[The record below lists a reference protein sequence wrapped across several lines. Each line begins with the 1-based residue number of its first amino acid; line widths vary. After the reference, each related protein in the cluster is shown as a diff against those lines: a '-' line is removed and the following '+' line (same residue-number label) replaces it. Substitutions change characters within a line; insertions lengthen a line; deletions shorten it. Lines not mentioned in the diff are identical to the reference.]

1 MLKRQVL
8 ASAAGMAMMAAAGQ
22 VFAQEAIALDE
33 IVVTAQKRSENLQDV
48 PVSVTAL
55 TADQLKDQR
64 VGDVLALSGL
74 SPGLQIKTDDNAA
87 NPRIFI
93 RGIGVNDFNPATASA
108 VGVYVDGVYVA
119 SPLAQMA
126 GFYDLQQVEVLRGP
140 QGTLYGRNTTG
151 GAINVTTKKP
161 TSTPQGDL
169 AVDYGRFN
177 SLNVQAGFGGPVAGD
192 ALAFRIAGLY
202 DKSDG
207 DTLNRLTGAKGNDA
221 ERKAARAALRYT
233 PDDKLTIDLS
243 ASYSKSTGG
252 SILTYNRSLVAQTA
266 EAASTAAPDPT
277 YGYSFCKPAYYT
289 SGQCTNVAG
298 YANTSS
304 DKYQGD
310 YRFEGKDIVK
320 LFGASSAISYDFG
333 GVTLY
338 SITGYQKAER
348 DDWEETDA
356 NPISIFD
363 ARYIA
368 EQETTSQEFRLQ
380 SNGATALRWV
390 AGLYAARDNL
400 DNNSHYNV
408 LEVLRA
414 PDPVNNPTGMDP
426 ASGVGVF
433 GWPLHQKTTSYA
445 AFGQVDYDLTTRLT
459 LTGGLR
465 WSQDE
470 KTFHYVS
477 DVDYGLVTLFEHDDA
492 KIFSSISG
500 RLGLRYAVTDDANIY
515 ATYNRGTKSGGFF
528 SGQTTDP
535 RDLGP
540 YKDETVNAYE
550 VGAKSEFLDRRLR
563 VNVSAF
569 YYDYKDLQ
577 VYTQVQRDNLP
588 VQLFTNASAA
598 RVYGGEVEI
607 EARPMKGLS
616 LTLGASL
623 LSAEYKDFI
632 SYADP
637 AGPPLDYSGNTL
649 PSAPETSLNGAA
661 RYEHPLGA
669 GDLLTQLDFTYRSKV
684 YYDTANTQ
692 RLSDKARAYV
702 NGQVGWAFADGR
714 YELGVWGKNLADT
727 TNISD
732 ITPIAAFGFDVFSMG
747 PPRTYG
753 VYFRARY

>member
-1 MLKRQVL
+1 MRKLQVL
-8 ASAAGMAMMAAAGQ
+8 AGVAGATMVMASSQAM
-22 VFAQEAIALDE
+22 AQETTSLDE

-48 PVSVTAL
+48 PVSVTAF

-93 RGIGVNDFNPATASA
+93 RGIGVNDFNPSTASA

-161 TSTPQGDL
+161 SSTPEGDL

-177 SLNVQAGFGGPVAGD
+177 SLNIQGGFGGPIAGD
-192 ALAFRIAGLY
+192 TLAFRIAGLY

-207 DTLNRLTGAKGNDA
+207 YTLNRLTGNKGNDA

-233 PDDKLTIDLS
+233 PNDKLTVDLS

-277 YGYSFCKPAYYT
+277 FGYSFCKPEYYT

-304 DKYQGD
+304 NKYEGD

-320 LFGASSAISYDFG
+320 LFGATSAISYDFG
-333 GVTLY
+333 AVTLY
-338 SITGYQKAER
+338 SITGYQKAKR
-348 DDWEETDA
+348 DDYEETDA

-368 EQETTSQEFRLQ
+368 KQDTTSQEFRLQ

-390 AGLYAARDNL
+390 AGVYAARDNL

-426 ASGVGVF
+426 ANSIGVF
-433 GWPLHQKTTSYA
+433 GWPLHQKSTSYA
-445 AFGQVDYDLTTRLT
+445 AFGQVDYDLTPKLT

-465 WSQDE
+465 WSQDK

-477 DVDYGLVTLFEHDDA
+477 DVDYGLLTLFEYDNA
-492 KIFSSISG
+492 KTFSSISG
-500 RLGLRYAVTDDANIY
+500 RLGLRYAISDDANIY

-528 SGQTTDP
+528 SGQTTEPD
-535 RDLGP
+535 DLGP
-540 YKDETVNAYE
+540 YRDETVNAYE
-550 VGAKSEFLDRRLR
+550 IGSKSEFFDRRLR

-577 VYTQVQRDNLP
+577 VYTVIQRNGLP
-588 VQLFTNASAA
+588 VQLFTNASKA
-598 RVYGGEVEI
+598 RVYGGEAEV
-607 EARPMKGLS
+607 EARPMAGLS

-623 LSAEYKDFI
+623 LSAEYKDFK
-632 SYADP
+632 SLGD
-637 AGPPLDYSGNTL
+637 DYSGNTL
-649 PSAPETSLNGAA
+649 PSAPKTSLNGAA
-661 RYEHPLGA
+661 RYTHPLGA
-669 GDLLTQLDFTYRSKV
+669 GDLITQMDFTYRGKV
-684 YYDTANTQ
+684 YYDTANTE

-753 VYFRARY
+753 VYFRAKY

>member
-1 MLKRQVL
+1 MRKLQVL
-8 ASAAGMAMMAAAGQ
+8 AGVAGMAMLAAAGQ
-22 VFAQEAIALDE
+22 ALAQDAIALEE
-33 IVVTAQKRSENLQDV
+33 IVVTAQKRAENLQDV

-161 TSTPQGDL
+161 TTTPQGDL

-177 SLNVQAGFGGPVAGD
+177 ALNVQAGFGGPIAD
-192 ALAFRIAGLY
+192 TLSFRIAGLY

-207 DTLNRLTGAKGNDA
+207 YTLNRLTGNKGNDA
-221 ERKAARAALRYT
+221 DRKAVRGALRFT
-233 PDDKLTIDLS
+233 PDDKLTVDVS
-243 ASYSKSTGG
+243 ASYSKASGG

-266 EAASTAAPDPT
+266 EAASTATPDPT
-277 YGYSFCKPAYYT
+277 YGYILCKPTYYT

-304 DKYQGD
+304 NKYEGD
-310 YRFEGKDIVK
+310 YRFEGKDVVK
-320 LFGASSAISYDFG
+320 LFGATSAISYDFG
-333 GVTLY
+333 GVTLF
-338 SITGYQKAER
+338 SITGYQQAKR
-348 DDWEETDA
+348 DDYEETDS

-368 EQETTSQEFRLQ
+368 EQDTTSQEFRLQ
-380 SNGATALRWV
+380 SNGATGLRWV
-390 AGLYAARDNL
+390 AGVYAARDNL
-400 DNNSHYNV
+400 DNDSHYNV
-408 LEVLRA
+408 LEVLRV

-426 ASGVGVF
+426 ANSVGVF
-433 GWPLHQKTTSYA
+433 GWPLHQKSVSYA
-445 AFGQVDYDLTTRLT
+445 TFGQVDYDLTPKLT
-459 LTGGLR
+459 VTGGLR
-465 WSQDE
+465 WSQDK

-477 DVDYGLVTLFEHDDA
+477 DVDYGLLTLFEYDNQ
-492 KIFSSISG
+492 KTFSSMSG
-500 RLGLRYAVTDDANIY
+500 RVGLRYALNDDANVY
-515 ATYNRGTKSGGFF
+515 ATYNRGAKSGGFF
-528 SGQTTDP
+528 SGHTTDP

-540 YKDETVNAYE
+540 YKDETVDAYE

-569 YYDYKDLQ
+569 YYDYQDLQ
-577 VYTQVQRDNLP
+577 VYTQVQRDGLP
-588 VQLFTNASAA
+588 VQLFTNASKA
-598 RVYGGEVEI
+598 RVYGAEAEI
-607 EARPMKGLS
+607 EARPVTGLS

-623 LSAEYKDFI
+623 LNAEYKDFI
-632 SYADP
+632 SFEDP
-637 AGPPLDYSGNTL
+637 SLPPADYSGNTL
-649 PSAPETSLNGAA
+649 PSAPKASLNGAA

-669 GDLLTQLDFTYRSKV
+669 GDLITQVDFTYRSKV
-684 YYDTANTQ
+684 YYDSANTE
-692 RLSDKARAYV
+692 RLSDKARTFV
-702 NGQVGWAFADGR
+702 NGQVGWAFGEGR

-732 ITPIAAFGFDVFSMG
+732 ITQLAAFGFDVFSMG

-753 VYFRARY
+753 VYFRAKY

>member
-1 MLKRQVL
+1 MRKLQML
-8 ASAAGMAMMAAAGQ
+8 AGGAAAALAVTAGQ
-22 VFAQEAIALDE
+22 AMAQEASVLDE
-33 IVVTAQKRSENLQDV
+33 VVVTAQKRSENLQDV

-74 SPGLQIKTDDNAA
+74 SPSLQIKTDDNAA

-93 RGIGVNDFNPATASA
+93 RGVGVNDFNPSTASA
-108 VGVYVDGVYVA
+108 VGVYLDGVYVA

-161 TSTPQGDL
+161 TKTPEADL

-177 SLNVQAGFGGPVAGD
+177 ALNVQGGFGGPLGGD
-192 ALAFRIAGLY
+192 DLSFRLSGLY

-207 DTLNRLTGAKGNDA
+207 YTLNRLTGNKGNDA
-221 ERKAARAALRYT
+221 DRKAVRAALRFT
-233 PDDKLTIDLS
+233 PDDKLTVD
-243 ASYSKSTGG
+243 ASVNYSKSSGG
-252 SILTYNRSLVAQTA
+252 SILTYNRSLIAQTA
-266 EAASTAAPDPT
+266 EAASTADPDPT
-277 YGYSFCKPAYYT
+277 FGYFFCKPDYYT
-289 SGQCTNVAG
+289 SGQCTNAAG
-298 YANTSS
+298 YANTS
-304 DKYQGD
+304 DNKYEGD

-320 LFGASSAISYDFG
+320 LFGATTSISYDFG

-338 SITGYQKAER
+338 SVTGYQRARR
-348 DDWEETDA
+348 DDLEETDA
-356 NPISIFD
+356 NPVSIFG

-368 EQETTSQEFRLQ
+368 EQDTTSQELRLQ

-390 AGLYAARDNL
+390 AGVYAARDNL
-400 DNNSHYNV
+400 DNDSHYDV
-408 LEVLRA
+408 LDVLRVPT
-414 PDPVNNPTGMDP
+414 PDNPTGMDP
-426 ASGVGVF
+426 ANSVGVF
-433 GWPLHQKTTSYA
+433 GWPLHQKSTSYA
-445 AFGQVDYDLTTRLT
+445 AFGQADYDLSDRLT
-459 LTGGLR
+459 LTAGLR
-465 WSQDE
+465 WSQDK

-477 DVDYGLVTLFEHDDA
+477 DVDYGLLTLFAYDNA
-492 KIFSSISG
+492 KTFSSMSG
-500 RLGLRYAVTDDANIY
+500 RLGLRYKLSEDANLY

-535 RDLGP
+535 ADLGP

-577 VYTQVQRDNLP
+577 VYTVIQRNGLP

-598 RVYGGEVEI
+598 RIYGGEAEI
-607 EARPMKGLS
+607 EARPMAGLS

-623 LSAEYKDFI
+623 LNAEYKDFQ
-632 SYADP
+632 SLGD
-637 AGPPLDYSGNTL
+637 DYSGNTL
-649 PSAPETSLNGAA
+649 PSAPKASLNGIA
-661 RYEHPLGA
+661 RYEHALPV
-669 GDLLTQLDFTYRSKV
+669 GDLVTQLDFTYRSKI
-684 YYDTANTQ
+684 YYDTANTE
-692 RLSDKARAYV
+692 RLSDKARSFV
-702 NGQVGWAFADGR
+702 NGQVGWRLDDGR
-714 YELGVWGKNLADT
+714 YELGVWGKNLFDV

-753 VYFRARY
+753 LYFRARY

>member
-1 MLKRQVL
+1 
-8 ASAAGMAMMAAAGQ
+8 MMAAAGQ
-22 VFAQEAIALDE
+22 AAAQEATALDE

-93 RGIGVNDFNPATASA
+93 RGIGVNDFNPSTASA

-161 TSTPQGDL
+161 SDTPEGDL

-177 SLNVQAGFGGPVAGD
+177 ALNVQGGFGGPIAD
-192 ALAFRIAGLY
+192 TLAFRVAGLY

-207 DTLNRLTGAKGNDA
+207 YTLNRLTGNKGNDA
-221 ERKAARAALRYT
+221 DRKAVRGALRWT
-233 PDDKLTIDLS
+233 PDDKLTVDVS
-243 ASYSKSTGG
+243 ASYSKSSGG

-266 EAASTAAPDPT
+266 EAASTADPDPT
-277 YGYSFCKPAYYT
+277 FGYIFCKPAYYT

-304 DKYQGD
+304 NKYEGD

-320 LFGASSAISYDFG
+320 LFGATSAISYDFG

-338 SITGYQKAER
+338 SITGYQRAKR
-348 DDWEETDA
+348 DDYEETDA

-363 ARYIA
+363 ARYVA
-368 EQETTSQEFRLQ
+368 EQDTTSQELRLQ

-400 DNNSHYNV
+400 DNDSHYNV
-408 LEVLRA
+408 LEVLRL

-426 ASGVGVF
+426 ANSVGVF

-445 AFGQVDYDLTTRLT
+445 AFGQVDYALTPKLT

-465 WSQDE
+465 WSQDK

-477 DVDYGLVTLFEHDDA
+477 DVDYGLLTLFEYDNQ
-492 KIFSSISG
+492 KTFSSISG
-500 RLGLRYAVTDDANIY
+500 RVGLRYAITDDANVY

-535 RDLGP
+535 ADLGP
-540 YKDETVNAYE
+540 YRDETVNAYE
-550 VGAKSEFLDRRLR
+550 AGAKSEFLDRRLR

-577 VYTQVQRDNLP
+577 VYTVIQRNGLP
-588 VQLFTNASAA
+588 VQLFTNASKA
-598 RVYGGEVEI
+598 RVYGGEAEI
-607 EARPMKGLS
+607 EARPMAGLS

-623 LSAEYKDFI
+623 LNAEYKDFQ
-632 SYADP
+632 SLGD
-637 AGPPLDYSGNTL
+637 DYSGNTL
-649 PSAPETSLNGAA
+649 PSAPRTSLNGAA
-661 RYEHPLGA
+661 RYERAVGGGKLI
-669 GDLLTQLDFTYRSKV
+669 TQLDFTYRGKV
-684 YYDTANTQ
+684 YYDTANTE
-692 RLSDKARAYV
+692 RLSDKARTYV

-753 VYFRARY
+753 VYFRAKY

>member
-1 MLKRQVL
+1 MV
-8 ASAAGMAMMAAAGQ
+8 AAAGQ
-22 VFAQEAIALDE
+22 AEAQEATALDE

-93 RGIGVNDFNPATASA
+93 RGIGVNDFNPSTASA

-161 TSTPQGDL
+161 SATPEGDL
-169 AVDYGRFN
+169 AIDYGRFN
-177 SLNVQAGFGGPVAGD
+177 ALNVQGGFGGPIAD
-192 ALAFRIAGLY
+192 TLAFRIAGLY

-207 DTLNRLTGAKGNDA
+207 YTLNRLTGNKGNDA
-221 ERKAARAALRYT
+221 DRKAVRGALRWT
-233 PDDKLTIDLS
+233 PDDKLTVDVS
-243 ASYSKSTGG
+243 ASYSKSSGG

-266 EAASTAAPDPT
+266 EAASTADPDPT
-277 YGYSFCKPAYYT
+277 FGYIFCKPAYYT

-298 YANTSS
+298 YANTSTN
-304 DKYQGD
+304 KYEGD

-320 LFGASSAISYDFG
+320 LFGATSAISYDFG

-338 SITGYQKAER
+338 SITGYQRAKR
-348 DDWEETDA
+348 DDYEETDA

-368 EQETTSQEFRLQ
+368 EQDTTSQELRLQ

-390 AGLYAARDNL
+390 AGVYAARDNL
-400 DNNSHYNV
+400 DNDSHYNV
-408 LEVLRA
+408 LEVLRV

-426 ASGVGVF
+426 ANSVGVF
-433 GWPLHQKTTSYA
+433 GWPLHQRTTSYA
-445 AFGQVDYDLTTRLT
+445 AFGQVDYDLTPKLT

-465 WSQDE
+465 WSQDK

-477 DVDYGLVTLFEHDDA
+477 DVDYGLLTLFEYDNQ
-492 KIFSSISG
+492 KTFSSISG
-500 RLGLRYAVTDDANIY
+500 RVGLRYAISDDANVY

-535 RDLGP
+535 DDLGP
-540 YKDETVNAYE
+540 YRDETVNAYE

-577 VYTQVQRDNLP
+577 VYTVIQRNGLP
-588 VQLFTNASAA
+588 VQLFTNASKA
-598 RVYGGEVEI
+598 RVYGGEAEI
-607 EARPMKGLS
+607 EARPMTGLS

-623 LSAEYKDFI
+623 LNAEYKDFQ
-632 SYADP
+632 SLGD
-637 AGPPLDYSGNTL
+637 DYSGNTL
-649 PSAPETSLNGAA
+649 PSAPKASLNGAA
-661 RYEHPLGA
+661 RYEHPVGA
-669 GDLLTQLDFTYRSKV
+669 GKLISQLDFTYRGKV
-684 YYDTANTQ
+684 YYDTANTE

-702 NGQVGWAFADGR
+702 NGQLGWAFADGR

-753 VYFRARY
+753 VYLRARY

>member
-1 MLKRQVL
+1 MRKLQVL
-8 ASAAGMAMMAAAGQ
+8 AGVAGAAMVVAAGQ
-22 VFAQEAIALDE
+22 VAAQETTALEE

-48 PVSVTAL
+48 PVSVTAF

-151 GAINVTTKKP
+151 GAINVTTKRP
-161 TSTPQGDL
+161 TSTPEGNL

-177 SLNVQAGFGGPVAGD
+177 SIKAEGGFGGPIVD
-192 ALAFRIAGLY
+192 TLAFRISGLY

-207 DTLNRLTGAKGNDA
+207 YTLNRLTGHKGNDA
-221 ERKAARAALRYT
+221 DRKAVRGALSFK
-233 PDDKLTIDLS
+233 PDDKLSVDVS
-243 ASYSKSTGG
+243 ANYSKSSGG
-252 SILTYNRSLVAQTA
+252 SILTYNRSLIAQTA
-266 EAASTAAPDPT
+266 EAASTVDPDPT
-277 YGYSFCKPAYYT
+277 YGYAFCKPAYYT
-289 SGQCTNVAG
+289 SGQCTNAAG
-298 YANTSS
+298 YANTSGN
-304 DKYQGD
+304 KYEGD
-310 YRFEGKDIVK
+310 YRFEGKDVVK
-320 LFGASSAISYDFG
+320 LFGATTAITYDFG
-333 GVTLY
+333 PATLY
-338 SITGYQKAER
+338 SITGYQSAKR
-348 DDWEETDA
+348 DDYEETDA
-356 NPISIFD
+356 NPVSIFD

-368 EQETTSQEFRLQ
+368 EQNTISQELRLQ
-380 SNGATALRWV
+380 SNGATPLRWV
-390 AGLYAARDNL
+390 AGVYAARDNL
-400 DNNSHYNV
+400 DNDSHYNV
-408 LEVLRA
+408 LEVMRV

-426 ASGVGVF
+426 ANSVGVF

-445 AFGQVDYDLTTRLT
+445 AFGQVDYDLTSRLT

-465 WSQDE
+465 WSQDK

-477 DVDYGLVTLFEHDDA
+477 DVDYGLLTLFEYDNE
-492 KIFSSISG
+492 KTFSSISG
-500 RLGLRYAVTDDANIY
+500 RVGLRYAVSDDANVY

-535 RDLGP
+535 DDLGP

-550 VGAKSEFLDRRLR
+550 MGAKSEFFDRRLR
-563 VNVSAF
+563 INASVF

-577 VYTQVQRDNLP
+577 VYTVIQRSGLP
-588 VQLFTNASAA
+588 VQLFTNASKA
-598 RVYGGEVEI
+598 RVYGGEAEI
-607 EARPMKGLS
+607 EARPMAGLS

-623 LSAEYKDFI
+623 LSAEYKNFVSLGD
-632 SYADP
+632 
-637 AGPPLDYSGNTL
+637 DYSGNTL
-649 PSAPETSLNGAA
+649 PSAPKTSLNSAA
-661 RYEHPLGA
+661 RYTHPLGA
-669 GDLLTQLDFTYRSKV
+669 GDLTTQLDFTYRGKV
-684 YYDTANTQ
+684 YYDTANTE

-702 NGQVGWAFADGR
+702 NGQVGWAFNAGR

-732 ITPIAAFGFDVFSMG
+732 ITPVAAFGFDVFSMG

-753 VYFRARY
+753 VYVRAKY